1 MEMER
6 SLSRNKTMDKLTLS
20 DVHGVTLPKQF
31 CHHLLLG
38 IRRNKS
44 LSEVNLNFTPQSW
57 HCPDDGRLVYVSHIL
72 CDSVGC
78 TVVYTELF
86 GLVVPTGYMQSVI
99 SYQLSTW

>member
-6 SLSRNKTMDKLTLS
+6 SFTGNKTMNKLSLS

-31 CHHLLLG
+31 WRHLLLG

-72 CDSVGC
+72 YDSVGC
-78 TVVYTELF
+78 
-86 GLVVPTGYMQSVI
+86 SV
-99 SYQLSTW
+99 